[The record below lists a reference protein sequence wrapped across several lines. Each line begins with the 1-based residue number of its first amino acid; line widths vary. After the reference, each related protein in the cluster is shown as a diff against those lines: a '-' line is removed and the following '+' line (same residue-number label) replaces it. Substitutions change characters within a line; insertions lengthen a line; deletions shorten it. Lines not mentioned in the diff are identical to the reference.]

1 MNVEELFR
9 TNLGLIDRVIAGV
22 CRRSGLRDA
31 DAEDFA
37 STARLALMENEYAI
51 LRAHER
57 GSSLASFLTIVVQR
71 LLSAQRARMWGRWH
85 PSAEAERLGDAAV
98 LLEKLL
104 VRDRRPLDESVPIV
118 LAVHPSLDRASL
130 RELAARL
137 PQRAARPR
145 LVALEEDA
153 QDAVATDRADA
164 RADEAEARRTSTRA
178 ARIVRD
184 ALARLPLEDRMLVR
198 LRFGASLSIA
208 DAARLLGVPQRP
220 LYRRIEA
227 LLGQLR
233 AALEREGISAT
244 AMQDVIST
252 AASEGV
258 DFGLYGK
265 SEPVGRTTEGK
276 DLR

>member
-1 MNVEELFR
+1 MNVEELFQ
-9 TNLGLIDRVIAGV
+9 TNLGLIDRVIDGV
-22 CRRSGLRDA
+22 RRRSGLRDA

-37 STARLALMENEYAI
+37 STARLALMENDYAV

-57 GSSLASFLTIVVQR
+57 GSSLATFLTIVVQR

-85 PSAEAERLGDAAV
+85 RSAEAERLGDAAV

-104 VRDRRPLDESVPIV
+104 VRDHRSLDESVPIV

-137 PQRAARPR
+137 PQRAARLR

-164 RADEAEARRTSTRA
+164 RADEAEARRTSMRA
-178 ARIVRD
+178 ARIVRET
-184 ALARLPLEDRMLVR
+184 LARLPLEDRMLVR
-198 LRFGASLSIA
+198 FRFGASLSIA
-208 DAARLLGVPQRP
+208 DVARLLGVPQRP

-227 LLGQLR
+227 LLRQLR
-233 AALEREGISAT
+233 VALERGGVSAT
-244 AMQDVIST
+244 AVHDVISA

-258 DFGLYGK
+258 DFGLDVK
-265 SEPVGRTTEGK
+265 SDPTGRTRERE